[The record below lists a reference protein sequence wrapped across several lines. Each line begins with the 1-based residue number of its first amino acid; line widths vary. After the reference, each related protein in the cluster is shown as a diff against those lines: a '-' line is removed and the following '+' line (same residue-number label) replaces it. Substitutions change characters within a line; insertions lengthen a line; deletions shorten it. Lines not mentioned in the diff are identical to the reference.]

1 MNWQLFNPSSIKI
14 FEHSLIERVL
24 RLSALQKYIYQNDRH
39 HKAIHQNDISHTGI
53 HQNDIYHIGI
63 HQNDKYQNDIQRNNI

>member
-24 RLSALQKYIYQNDRH
+24 RPSAQQKCIHQNDRH
-39 HKAIHQNDISHTGI
+39 HNTIQQNDISHIGI
-53 HQNDIYHIGI
+53 HQNDINHNGI